1 MIDAISLWIKQIV
14 LVVMFTTFVDFLIP
28 ENKFLKYI
36 KVFLGL
42 LVMLAIIN
50 PLLQIFQKDIHS
62 TAITLAFEDFV
73 DKNTIKYNANI
84 MNKKNNEL
92 AINKYKDKVE
102 KHLTQEIKN
111 ISIYDVKNVRIAID
125 EDDSDENFGRITQLS
140 VVLVK
145 EPDKKNESKKEKISV
160 ETIKIGYDKSEKEN
174 IDIEREQKN
183 NEVENIKEYLHIT
196 FGIPKENI
204 HINLEEWTYETKPK
218 YKFVNGLD

>member
-14 LVVMFTTFVDFLIP
+14 LVVMFTTFIGFLIP

-50 PLLQIFQKDIHS
+50 PLLQIFKKDIHL
-62 TAITLAFEDFV
+62 TEIPLVFEDFV

-84 MNKKNNEL
+84 LNKKNNEL
-92 AINKYKDKVE
+92 AINEYKYQVE
-102 KHLTQEIKN
+102 KYLTQEIKN
-111 ISIYDVKNVRIAID
+111 IAPYDVKNVKIKID
-125 EDDSDENFGRITQLS
+125 ENYSDESFGKITQLS
-140 VVLVK
+140 VTLGK
-145 EPDKKNESKKEKISV
+145 EPAQKNESKKEKITV
-160 ETIKIGYDKSEKEN
+160 ETIKIGYNQSEKED
-174 IDIEREQKN
+174 IDIECDQKN

-204 HINLEEWTYETKPK
+204 HMSLEE
-218 YKFVNGLD
+218 

>member
-204 HINLEEWTYETKPK
+204 HINLEE
-218 YKFVNGLD
+218 